1 MAKQKMEKTRFTL
14 LDLGDFD
21 AYKAEH
27 LTLTEQEKKK
37 DGVRRI
43 VWPIPCYCVLVQHPV
58 LGNVLYDTGIDDGYE
73 ARWPKNLLE
82 EYPVKRFHRLEDRL
96 GELGL
101 LSLIHI

>member
-43 VWPIPCYCVLVQHPV
+43 VWPAAS
-58 LGNVLYDTGIDDGYE
+58 GS
-73 ARWPKNLLE
+73 W
-82 EYPVKRFHRLEDRL
+82 
-96 GELGL
+96 
-101 LSLIHI
+101 